1 MLGEQLKKIIDEKVF
16 EEKNKVKIAKA
27 AKTADE
33 KKKISELKTIIAG
46 IKKGAKDIADGN
58 NLIPTVNEKGQ
69 IRVTDVRKISKNL
82 QYTYH
87 HNGEDV
93 SFFKLYSKE
102 AIFVAEVEKFKS
114 WAEKEGISDIIVHY
128 EHDGVGTESWNS
140 YFFAIKK

>member
-1 MLGEQLKKIIDEKVF
+1 MLGEQLKKIIDNKAF
-16 EEKNKVKIAKA
+16 EEKNKIKLAKD
-27 AKTADE
+27 AKSAEE
-33 KKKISELKTIIAG
+33 KRRLSELKTIIAG

-82 QYTYH
+82 QYIYH

-102 AIFVAEVEKFKS
+102 AIFVADVEKFKS
-114 WAEKEGISDIIVHY
+114 WAEEEGVSDIIVHY
-128 EHDGVGTESWNS
+128 EHDGVGMESWNS

>member
-1 MLGEQLKKIIDEKVF
+1 MLGEQLKKIIDNKAF
-16 EEKNKVKIAKA
+16 EEKNKIKLAKD
-27 AKTADE
+27 AKNAEE
-33 KKKISELKTIIAG
+33 KRRLSELKTIIAG

-58 NLIPTVNEKGQ
+58 HLIPTVNEKGQ
-69 IRVTDVRKISKNL
+69 IRVTDVRKISKRL

-128 EHDGVGTESWNS
+128 EHDGVGMESWNS